1 MSTPV
6 LAGMVVLLSGFALL
20 GIWAGR
26 RGVRSV
32 EDLIT
37 ARDSIGPRQLTAT
50 LVASVMGVWI
60 LFAAPEAGAG
70 FGVAAVIGYAV
81 GQAIPMAL
89 YARIGPRIRELLP
102 MGHSLPEYVRVRYG
116 SGAYLLILGV
126 SAMYMFI
133 FVAAELTGIAGAFAA
148 VAGIAPLQTVLIVGG
163 AVLIYT
169 AYGGLRASILT
180 DSIQALLILPL
191 LALVTLAV
199 LLRVGAVVPPGSVQ
213 AELIPASVGFWAG
226 AQFGL
231 ALVFAIV
238 GAELINQTWWQRI
251 YAGADGPTV
260 RRSFRSA
267 MVLNGAITFIAA
279 GLGVV
284 ARASAPI
291 VTDVTAAG
299 YNADAA
305 LFILVDTLVPGL
317 SLAVLFLAL
326 MLVISS
332 MDSLFNAL
340 ASLLTTDI
348 GRVLPA
354 VAPGTLTRVAR
365 VVTVVVAIGA
375 MYVSLRA
382 QSVLRLFFLAD
393 LLGAAVAVPMLAGLY
408 SDRIDERGVLLASG
422 LGLVVGLA
430 FFPDL
435 RWLLVQLPVVGSL
448 LPPADPLYLRAFAG
462 AMLSSAAVTVAA
474 VGLSRSRVDLR
485 QLRDRVHPLE

>member
-1 MSTPV
+1 MSTAV

-32 EDLIT
+32 EDLIS

-70 FGVAAVIGYAV
+70 FGIAAVIGYAL

-89 YARIGPRIRELLP
+89 YARIGPRIRELMP
-102 MGHSLPEYVRVRYG
+102 SGHSLPEYVRVRYG
-116 SGAYLLILGV
+116 GGAYLLILGI

-148 VAGIAPLQTVLIVGG
+148 VAGIEPLQTVLIVGG

-191 LALVTLAV
+191 LAVVTLVV
-199 LLRVGAVVPPGSVQ
+199 LLRAGTTAPAAVLSS
-213 AELIPASVGFWAG
+213 ELIPATVGFWAG

-251 YAGADGPTV
+251 YAGRDGHTV
-260 RRSFRSA
+260 RRSFQTA
-267 MVLNGAITFIAA
+267 MLLNGSITFIAA
-279 GLGVV
+279 GLGVL
-284 ARASAPI
+284 ARTLAPI
-291 VTDVTAAG
+291 NTDVTAAG
-299 YNADAA
+299 YNADAS
-305 LFILVDTLVPGL
+305 LFILVDTLAPGL
-317 SLAVLFLAL
+317 SIVVLFLAL
-326 MLVISS
+326 LLVISS

-340 ASLLTTDI
+340 ASLLTTDV
-348 GRVLPA
+348 GRLVNGVSSRQLS
-354 VAPGTLTRVAR
+354 LVAR
-365 VVTVVVAIGA
+365 VGTVAVAIGA

-408 SDRIDERGVLLASG
+408 SDRIDQRGVLLASG
-422 LGLVVGLA
+422 VGLVVGLA
-430 FFPDL
+430 YFPDL
-435 RWLLVQLPVVGSL
+435 RWLLVQLPGLQGL
-448 LPPADPLYLRAFAG
+448 LPAVDPLYLRAFAG
-462 AMLSSAAVTVAA
+462 AMLASGVVTLLA
-474 VGLSRSRVDLR
+474 VGLTRSTVDLR
-485 QLRDRVHPLE
+485 NLRDRVHLLE

>member
-1 MSTPV
+1 
-6 LAGMVVLLSGFALL
+6 
-20 GIWAGR
+20 
-26 RGVRSV
+26 VRSV

-213 AELIPASVGFWAG
+213 AELIPARWGSGRG
-226 AQFGL
+226 H
-231 ALVFAIV
+231 
-238 GAELINQTWWQRI
+238 
-251 YAGADGPTV
+251 
-260 RRSFRSA
+260 
-267 MVLNGAITFIAA
+267 
-279 GLGVV
+279 
-284 ARASAPI
+284 
-291 VTDVTAAG
+291 
-299 YNADAA
+299 
-305 LFILVDTLVPGL
+305 
-317 SLAVLFLAL
+317 
-326 MLVISS
+326 SS
-332 MDSLFNAL
+332 GS
-340 ASLLTTDI
+340 
-348 GRVLPA
+348 
-354 VAPGTLTRVAR
+354 
-365 VVTVVVAIGA
+365 
-375 MYVSLRA
+375 
-382 QSVLRLFFLAD
+382 
-393 LLGAAVAVPMLAGLY
+393 
-408 SDRIDERGVLLASG
+408 
-422 LGLVVGLA
+422 
-430 FFPDL
+430 
-435 RWLLVQLPVVGSL
+435 RWC
-448 LPPADPLYLRAFAG
+448 
-462 AMLSSAAVTVAA
+462 
-474 VGLSRSRVDLR
+474 SRSSVRS
-485 QLRDRVHPLE
+485 

>member
-1 MSTPV
+1 MSTAV

-32 EDLIT
+32 EDLIS

-70 FGVAAVIGYAV
+70 FGLAAVTGYAL

-102 MGHSLPEYVRVRYG
+102 SGHSLPEYVRVRYG
-116 SGAYLLILGV
+116 GGAYLLILGI

-148 VAGIAPLQTVLIVGG
+148 VAGIDPLQTVLIVGG

-191 LALVTLAV
+191 LALVTLVV
-199 LLRVGAVVPPGSVQ
+199 LLRAGAAAPAAVLGG
-213 AELIPASVGFWAG
+213 ELIPATVGFWAG

-251 YAGADGPTV
+251 YAGRDGHTV
-260 RRSFRSA
+260 RRSFQTA
-267 MVLNGAITFIAA
+267 MLLNGSITFIAA
-279 GLGVV
+279 GLGVI
-284 ARASAPI
+284 ARALAPI
-291 VTDVTAAG
+291 NTDVTAAG

-305 LFILVDTLVPGL
+305 LFILVDTLAPGL
-317 SLAVLFLAL
+317 SIVVLFLAL
-326 MLVISS
+326 LLVISS

-348 GRVLPA
+348 GRLVDGVSSRQLS
-354 VAPGTLTRVAR
+354 LVAR
-365 VVTVVVAIGA
+365 VGTVVVAIGA

-408 SDRIDERGVLLASG
+408 SDRIDQRGVLIASG
-422 LGLVVGLA
+422 IGLIVGLA
-430 FFPDL
+430 YFPDL
-435 RWLLVQLPVVGSL
+435 RWLVVQVPGVTGL

-462 AMLSSAAVTVAA
+462 AMLASGVTTLLAI
-474 VGLSRSRVDLR
+474 GLTPSTVDLR
-485 QLRDRVHPLE
+485 DLRDRVHLLE